1 VVSRN
6 LRIGTL
12 PVTFSRATI
21 QTTSVMVYEETSSDA
36 SRTSSQQADSEYEKS
51 IRASS
56 LRQLKT
62 LSPFQLTRWSGK
74 E

>member
-1 VVSRN
+1 
-6 LRIGTL
+6 
-12 PVTFSRATI
+12 
-21 QTTSVMVYEETSSDA
+21 MVYEETSSDA
-36 SRTSSQQADSEYEKS
+36 SRISSQQADSEYEKS